1 VTTVGGRYTLIERI
15 GSGAIGVVWRARDEV
30 LAREVAVKELITGDH
45 QRAMRE
51 ARNAARLHH
60 QHAIAV
66 FDVVG
71 SDDEEPW
78 IVMEYLP
85 SYSLSALIAERGP
98 LQPAQAASIGA
109 KVASALAAAHAAGL
123 VHRDIKPGNV
133 LIGHDGTV
141 KISDFGIS
149 KASGDGTMTDTGMIS
164 GTPAYLAPEV
174 ARGEQPDE
182 ASDVFSLGAT
192 IYTAIE
198 GESVFGPSDNSF
210 GLIYRAASGQL
221 RDPKNAGELTPLL
234 MRLLS
239 QDPKDRPTAQEAAD
253 LLGAEPQPSQP
264 LEIPQQQPRR
274 KAPNK
279 RILVILAVIA
289 VLAIGGG
296 AAAAYWNGTQGGG
309 GTPVHQSDFQQQQKQ
324 PQPRYFTASEAA
336 GFVLDHY
343 GQLPAHPDV
352 AWRNLYERA
361 TEPQE
366 KYVARWKGYSS
377 VKCAL
382 SSVPVRSH
390 GPNWVV
396 TFDLALQTDL
406 GEQKNGVYEAEVAA
420 VNNEMRLTSITQIS

>member
-1 VTTVGGRYTLIERI
+1 M
-15 GSGAIGVVWRARDEV
+15 GVVWRARDEV
-30 LAREVAVKELITGDH
+30 LAREVAVKELVTGDH

-66 FDVVG
+66 FDVV
-71 SDDEEPW
+71 STDDEQPW
-78 IVMEYLP
+78 IVMEYLA
-85 SYSLSALIAERGP
+85 SHSLSALIAERGP
-98 LQPAQAASIGA
+98 LKPAQAASIGA

-141 KISDFGIS
+141 KITDFGIS

-174 ARGEQPDE
+174 ARGEHPDE

-234 MRLLS
+234 KRLLS

-253 LLGAEPQPSQP
+253 LLATEPQPSQP
-264 LEIPQQQPRR
+264 LHIPQPSRLLQIPQPERR
-274 KAPNK
+274 LKAPNK
-279 RILVILAVIA
+279 RILVILSVIA
-289 VLAIGGG
+289 LLAIGGG
-296 AAAAYWNGTQGGG
+296 AAAAYWGGTGGG
-309 GTPVHQSDFQQQQKQ
+309 DSPVNQGNFQPQQ
-324 PQPRYFTASEAA
+324 QPRYFTASEAS
-336 GFVLDHY
+336 GFVLGHY
-343 GQLPAHPDV
+343 GQLPAHPHV
-352 AWRNLYERA
+352 AWLNLDQQA
-361 TEPQE
+361 VEPHD
-366 KYVARWKGYSS
+366 KYVARWKAYAS
-377 VKCAL
+377 VKCAM
-382 SSVPVRSH
+382 SAVPIRSN

-396 TFDLALQTDL
+396 TYDLALETAA
-406 GEQKNGVYEAEVAA
+406 GEQKSGVYEAEVAA
-420 VNNEMRLTSITQIS
+420 VNNEMKITSIRQIS

>member
-1 VTTVGGRYTLIERI
+1 MTTIGGRYTLLERI
-15 GSGAIGVVWRARDEV
+15 GSGAMGVVWRARDEV
-30 LAREVAVKELITGDH
+30 LAREVAVKQLITGDH

-78 IVMEYLP
+78 IVMEYLA
-85 SYSLSALIAERGP
+85 SHSLSALIAERGP
-98 LQPAQAASIGA
+98 LKPAQAASIGA

-141 KISDFGIS
+141 KITDFGIS
-149 KASGDGTMTDTGMIS
+149 KATGDGTMTDTGMIA

-174 ARGEQPDE
+174 ARGEQPGA

-210 GLIYRAASGQL
+210 GLIYRAASGQF

-239 QDPKDRPTAQEAAD
+239 QDQKDRPTAQEAAD
-253 LLGAEPQPSQP
+253 LLAAEQQPSQP
-264 LEIPQQQPRR
+264 LQIPQQQQPRL
-274 KAPNK
+274 KPPNR
-279 RILVILAVIA
+279 RILTILAVIA

-296 AAAAYWNGTQGGG
+296 AAAAYWNGTGEGN
-309 GTPVHQSDFQQQQKQ
+309 TPVNQADFTQQQ
-324 PQPRYFTASEAA
+324 PVYFTAEQAMAFAKEHYDRLPRADVEAA
-336 GFVLDHY
+336 WLDLRENIREPKADFV
-343 GQLPAHPDV
+343 Q
-352 AWRNLYERA
+352 
-361 TEPQE
+361 
-366 KYVARWKGYSS
+366 RWKGYTS
-377 VKCAL
+377 VQCTF
-382 SSVPVRSH
+382 SQIPVRSN
-390 GPNWVV
+390 GPDWIV
-396 TFDLALQTDL
+396 TVNLALVTDL
-406 GEQKNGVYEAEVAA
+406 GKQRNIVVEVAVAA
-420 VNNEMRLTSITQIS
+420 VDNQMKISGLREIG

>member
-1 VTTVGGRYTLIERI
+1 MTTIGGRYTLLERI
-15 GSGAIGVVWRARDEV
+15 GSGAMGVVWRARDEV

-85 SYSLSALIAERGP
+85 SHSLSALIAERGP
-98 LQPAQAASIGA
+98 LKPAQAASIGG

-123 VHRDIKPGNV
+123 VHRDVKPGNV

-141 KISDFGIS
+141 KLTDFGIS
-149 KASGDGTMTDTGMIS
+149 KATGDGTMTDTGMIS

-174 ARGEQPDE
+174 ARGEQPGE

-210 GLIYRAASGQL
+210 GLLYRAASGQL

-234 MRLLS
+234 LRLLS
-239 QDPKDRPTAQEAAD
+239 QDPKDRPTMQEAAE
-253 LLGAEPQPSQP
+253 LLASEPQPSQP
-264 LEIPQQQPRR
+264 LEIPQPPRRTR
-274 KAPNK
+274 KAPNR
-279 RILVILAVIA
+279 RILVILSVIA

-296 AAAAYWNGTQGGG
+296 AAAAYWNGT
-309 GTPVHQSDFQQQQKQ
+309 GTAHPGNQADFTQQQ
-324 PQPRYFTASEAA
+324 PVYFSAEQAN
-336 GFVLDHY
+336 GFVQ
-343 GQLPAHPDV
+343 GPLPPAAEQRGNGV
-352 AWRNLYERA
+352 AEPLRSGRRTAGGLPEALEHLHRA
-361 TEPQE
+361 SPSRGPGT
-366 KYVARWKGYSS
+366 
-377 VKCAL
+377 
-382 SSVPVRSH
+382 VRSE
-390 GPNWVV
+390 GRNWVV
-396 TFDLALQTDL
+396 NIGLVTDQ
-406 GEQKNGVYEAEVAA
+406 ERHRRE
-420 VNNEMRLTSITQIS
+420 RSSTTSRSPRSTTR